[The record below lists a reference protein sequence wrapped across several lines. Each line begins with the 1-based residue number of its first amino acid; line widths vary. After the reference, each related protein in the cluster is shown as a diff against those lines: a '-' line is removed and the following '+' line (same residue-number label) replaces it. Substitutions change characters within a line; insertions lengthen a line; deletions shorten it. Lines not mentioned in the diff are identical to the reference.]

1 MKAIADFD
9 ARYPG
14 ERDEIYRFWLEE
26 LTAGERLTSGGIEG
40 SGVYPEGFWL
50 AVRDILITFAE

>member
-26 LTAGERLTSGGIEG
+26 LTAGVRLTSGGIER
-40 SGVYPEGFWL
+40 SGVYPGDFGL
-50 AVRDILITFAE
+50 QLGRF